1 MWGRIRA
8 EWDWSGE
15 LSGDVFWFGV
25 TSLNNRSSMLTTKIF
40 SWPLK
45 NLSKWAF
52 FAAADGCHQL
62 GLQMYKVI
70 FLYFSC
76 FRCLNVTIQDHIL
89 QYMPLG
95 EQTSL
100 TFYSLIKLLYTQR
113 LFVSV
118 ASCSALFSSFS
129 LTVCWAA
136 RVETLR
142 LNPSGELQSCSDTSV
157 GFILNLILI
166 KHSITQVYYQK
177 HVQQMYCYVLLL
189 QYHSVGIF
197 WHVSSSWWSSF

>member
-8 EWDWSGE
+8 EVASASFQSGTG
-15 LSGDVFWFGV
+15 LVSWAVMCSDSV
-25 TSLNNRSSMLTTKIF
+25 SHLLTTARRCWRPKSFPDLWRISQNELF
-40 SWPLK
+40 
-45 NLSKWAF
+45 A
-52 FAAADGCHQL
+52 AAADGCHQL
-62 GLQMYKVI
+62 GLQMWHKVI

-89 QYMPLG
+89 QYMSLG

-113 LFVSV
+113 LSVSV

-129 LTVCWAA
+129 PTVCWAA

-142 LNPSGELQSCSDTSV
+142 LNPSGAAATPL
-157 GFILNLILI
+157 L
-166 KHSITQVYYQK
+166 
-177 HVQQMYCYVLLL
+177 VL
-189 QYHSVGIF
+189 S
-197 WHVSSSWWSSF
+197 